1 MIEAWKVWV
10 GICAGLATV
19 ISTTA
24 YFVIACKNLKKGLN
38 DIQEGVKC
46 MLRSSILSVYYKHN
60 EDDKITQY
68 EFQNVELQYKAY
80 KTLGGNSFIDK
91 IWKDIQ
97 DWDVE
102 K

>member
-10 GICAGLATV
+10 GVCSGLAT
-19 ISTTA
+19 IFGTTT
-24 YFVIACKNLKKGLN
+24 YFVLAYKKLKKGVD

-46 MLRSSILSVYYKHN
+46 MLRSSILSVYYRHN
-60 EDDKITQY
+60 EEDKITQY

-91 IWKDIQ
+91 VWKDIQ